1 MANFP
6 ERLKFLRNRAKLSQR
21 ELAAQTGINSSSIA
35 MYEQGKR
42 EPGIETLELI
52 CDYFNVDMN
61 YLIGKSDIENSVQLA
76 VQMINGEMP
85 TAQGSEHS
93 PEALQFAKEF
103 SDFTPAEWAKVV
115 EYAEFLRSRRT
126 DKDQQ

>member
-6 ERLKFLRNRAKLSQR
+6 DRLKSLRIKKGFSQN
-21 ELAAQTGINSSSIA
+21 ELAAQLGIKKSTLG
-35 MYEQGKR
+35 MYEIGQR

-52 CDYFNVDMN
+52 SDYFNVDLD

-76 VQMINGEMP
+76 VQMLNGEMP
-85 TAQGSEHS
+85 TAQGGEHS

-115 EYAEFLRSRRT
+115 EYAEFLKSRRN
-126 DKDQQ
+126 DKAQP

>member
-6 ERLKFLRNRAKLSQR
+6 DRLRLLRLKKGLSQS
-21 ELAAQTGINSSSIA
+21 ELSSQLGIKKSTLS
-35 MYEQGKR
+35 MYELGQR
-42 EPGIETLELI
+42 EPGIEMLELI

>member
-6 ERLKFLRNRAKLSQR
+6 DRLRLLRLKKGLSQS
-21 ELAAQTGINSSSIA
+21 ELSSQLGIKKSTLS
-35 MYEQGKR
+35 MYELGQR
-42 EPGIETLELI
+42 EPGIEMLELI

-85 TAQGSEHS
+85 TAQGGEHS

-115 EYAEFLRSRRT
+115 EYAEFLRSRRNDT
-126 DKDQQ
+126 KQP